1 VRASRRTV
9 LAVGAAV
16 AVAVAAITAGVATS
30 KGHAASALKIAV
42 VPDIGKINDRS
53 FNFLANQGRL
63 KAEKELG
70 VQTRIYTTNS
80 AADRLTNLQAAAQ
93 SGYQLVFAVGFLQ
106 FDPLGKVAPAFPKT
120 TFAGVDVPTALV
132 KGTPK
137 NVRGLDFKEQE
148 AGYLV
153 GYLAGLVVHAH
164 GGKQVI
170 SAIGANNVPAIVHYM
185 AGYQAGAIKANP
197 ALKGHVLLQFA
208 NDPTFSDQAKC
219 KETATNQLAQGTQVI
234 FAVAGGCGL
243 GALDVAKRNHL
254 WGIGVDADQY
264 YLGPF
269 MLTSAV
275 KKVDVA
281 VFQTIQEFKKNPA
294 AFKGGFDKI
303 FDVKSGGVGYGRV
316 SPKVPKADIAKLE
329 AIRQQ
334 IASGKIVPP
343 TKF

>member
-1 VRASRRTV
+1 M
-9 LAVGAAV
+9 
-16 AVAVAAITAGVATS
+16 AVAALAVAAAVFAGFATS
-30 KGHAASALKIAV
+30 KGHAASEVKVAV

-63 KAEKELG
+63 KAQSQLG

-80 AADRLTNLQAAAQ
+80 AAERLTNLQAAAQ
-93 SGYQLVFAVGFLQ
+93 SGYQLVIAVGFLQ
-106 FDPLGKVAPAFPKT
+106 FDALGKVAPAFAST
-120 TFAGVDVPTALV
+120 SFAGVDVPSALV

-153 GYLAGLVVHAH
+153 GYLAGLVVKQQ

-170 SAIGANNVPAIVHYM
+170 GAVGANNVPAIVHYM
-185 AGYQAGAIKANP
+185 AGYQAGAKKANP
-197 ALKGHVLLQFA
+197 GIKVLLQFA

-219 KETATNQLAQGTQVI
+219 KETASNEIAQGSQVI
-234 FAVAGGCGL
+234 FQVAGGCGL
-243 GALDVAKRNHL
+243 GALDAAKQAKI
-254 WGIGVDADQY
+254 WGIGVDADQF

-275 KKVDVA
+275 KRVDVA
-281 VFQTIQEFKKNPA
+281 VFQTIQEFQKSPTG
-294 AFKGGFDKI
+294 FKGGFDKI

-316 SPKVPKADIAKLE
+316 SSKVPKADIAKLN
-329 AIRQQ
+329 AIQKQ